1 MLERQFPS
9 PACPV
14 FFGFGEDLGGKH
26 PIDAEKLKFDRITAG
41 IGRRIDEFQS
51 AAKLAAVVG
60 RSFGDE

>member
-1 MLERQFPS
+1 
-9 PACPV
+9 V